1 MPNVMGREFPYTP
14 QGMAAAQQYRQALG
28 MRDGGPMGFRPVGM
42 SIGGMLRKMLVAPNS
57 PLRQAK
63 FPQRDQ
69 EAQGPDNRVAQTDS
83 SALDS
88 FRREFGR
95 EPRDI
100 SELQDYIISSAGG
113 PVSMM
118 RDGGPMGFRGEG
130 GDYDEGER
138 ILNQLKGEYSGP
150 VTQND
155 IQWRG
160 LGGQNYTPQFIEFA
174 KSKGYEVAMGDRWDA
189 PQYLRPTS
197 VLEPIPDRL
206 PLAPPTPIA
215 PTPIAPTPIAPTPI
229 APTPIAPTP
238 IAPTPIAPRGN
249 FPDTTQ
255 PSVGGSPPA
264 SFSSTQPT
272 ADIPTI
278 FGSGGA
284 GAIGG
289 GALPAINSLKDLATR
304 GRTDLNSALYG
315 GGGGSGSV
323 PLMRDGGMM
332 GFRPVGMQEG
342 GVPGADV
349 APDAMAIFQ
358 GLVDVARSG
367 STDDVRRYIDDNRR
381 DLNDI
386 VEMLPPGQAAFV
398 QNTLD
403 SFALTPSQPMQVPPP
418 VPQMQTPPPIP
429 QEQVPPTPVPQMQVP
444 PQGMSDFPGYQPGN
458 QRGTGDFYPLELEQ
472 EEQTPIP
479 GPMNRGGFM
488 SLRRR

>member
-1 MPNVMGREFPYTP
+1 
-14 QGMAAAQQYRQALG
+14 
-28 MRDGGPMGFRPVGM
+28 MGFRPVRM
-42 SIGGMLRKMLVAPNS
+42 
-57 PLRQAK
+57 QA
-63 FPQRDQ
+63 
-69 EAQGPDNRVAQTDS
+69 G
-83 SALDS
+83 
-88 FRREFGR
+88 
-95 EPRDI
+95 
-100 SELQDYIISSAGG
+100 
-113 PVSMM
+113 
-118 RDGGPMGFRGEG
+118 GGPMGFRGEG

-160 LGGQNYTPQFIEFA
+160 LGGQGYTPQFIEFA

-189 PQYLRPTS
+189 PQYLRPIS

-238 IAPTPIAPRGN
+238 IAPTPIAPRRD

-255 PSVGGSPPA
+255 PSIGGSPPA

-304 GRTDLNSALYG
+304 GSTDLNSALYG
-315 GGGGSGSV
+315 SGSSSV
-323 PLMRDGGMM
+323 PLMRDGGPM
-332 GFRPVGMQEG
+332 GFRPVRMQTGGDARNANTEIYLRLQKALALSPAELNNFLYENTGALKAMADENPARAAQLADAMEQSGFEG
-342 GVPGADV
+342 FMRNLMQGADQEII
-349 APDAMAIFQ
+349 PQIP
-358 GLVDVARSG
+358 
-367 STDDVRRYIDDNRR
+367 I
-381 DLNDI
+381 
-386 VEMLPPGQAAFV
+386 LPPGTGDYEMREDPNIVTTPAAADAYYGGGIPGPSFV
-398 QNTLD
+398 PTGDQTAPD
-403 SFALTPSQPMQVPPP
+403 FQV
-418 VPQMQTPPPIP
+418 
-429 QEQVPPTPVPQMQVP
+429 PTPVPQEHSSIRRLRELGAERIPEESSTP
-444 PQGMSDFPGYQPGN
+444 PTRAILPPYEGDYTVFSEAEGN
-458 QRGTGDFYPLELEQ
+458 APWPPLADAYFGGGV
-472 EEQTPIP
+472 P
-479 GPMNRGGFM
+479 GPSFVPLAGLGQTAPDYVGAAGGYEGWEKFAGGGDVGRSMRHGGLM